1 MYKWILPTSEGESNC
16 PFPELV
22 KANPVLYATI
32 WYQFKDS
39 DIPDDL
45 MFADIKLKPEKG
57 NALDKAAFDQL
68 KKIQENIDEFVE
80 KGLNL
85 FIGGR
90 VTGTGKTSWGIKLLK
105 QYIYNN
111 PDYINPTVVYVSV
124 PEFTNKIKWVK
135 ETYDNELRQSFD
147 VYVNKL
153 KNCDLL
159 LFDDIGFK
167 PFDEYTQEIMYNI
180 TNYRANCKQYSST
193 IYTSNKMGDDLL
205 DIVGGDL
212 LYSRIYTNCRFKVSL
227 EGHDRRGDK

>member
-1 MYKWILPTSEGESNC
+1 MYEWILPTSDGDSNC
-16 PFPELV
+16 PFPDLV
-22 KANPVLYATI
+22 KQDPKLYATI

-39 DIPDDL
+39 DIPENL

-57 NALDKAAFDQL
+57 NLLDKEAFDQL
-68 KKIQENIDEFVE
+68 KKIQDNIDEFVE

-111 PDYINPTVVYVSV
+111 PDFINPTVVYVSV
-124 PEFTNKIKWVK
+124 PEFINYLSRVRFDKSHT
-135 ETYDNELRQSFD
+135 DELNR
-147 VYVNKL
+147 YINKL
-153 KNCDLL
+153 KRCDLL

-167 PFDEYTQEIMYNI
+167 PFDDYTQEVMYNI
-180 TNYRANCKQYSST
+180 TNFRANYKQYSST

-205 DIVGGDL
+205 RIVGGEL

>member
-1 MYKWILPTSEGESNC
+1 MYEWILPTSDGDSNC
-16 PFPELV
+16 PFPDLV
-22 KANPVLYATI
+22 KQDPKLYATI

-39 DIPDDL
+39 DIPENL

-57 NALDKAAFDQL
+57 NLLDKEAFDQL
-68 KKIQENIDEFVE
+68 KKIQDNIDEFVE

-111 PDYINPTVVYVSV
+111 PDFINPTVVYVSV
-124 PEFTNKIKWVK
+124 PEFINYLSRVRFDKSYTDELNKYI
-135 ETYDNELRQSFD
+135 
-147 VYVNKL
+147 NKL
-153 KNCDLL
+153 KRCDLL

-167 PFDEYTQEIMYNI
+167 PFDDYTQEVMYNI
-180 TNYRANCKQYSST
+180 TNFRANYKQYSST

-205 DIVGGDL
+205 RIVGGEL

>member
-1 MYKWILPTSEGESNC
+1 MYEWKLPTSNGDSNC
-16 PFPELV
+16 PFPDLV
-22 KANPVLYATI
+22 KQDPRLYVTI

-39 DIPDDL
+39 DIPEDL
-45 MFADIKLKPEKG
+45 MFANIKLKPERG
-57 NALDKAAFDQL
+57 NLLDKEAFDQL
-68 KKIQENIDEFVE
+68 KKIQDNIDEFVE

-111 PDYINPTVVYVSV
+111 PDFINPTVVYVSV
-124 PEFTNKIKWVK
+124 PEFISYLSRVRYDKSYTK
-135 ETYDNELRQSFD
+135 ELNDYI
-147 VYVNKL
+147 NKL

-167 PFDEYTQEIMYNI
+167 PFDDYIQEVMYNI
-180 TNYRANCKQYSST
+180 TNFRANSKSYSST

-205 DIVGGDL
+205 KILGGDL

>member
-1 MYKWILPTSEGESNC
+1 MYEWKLPTSNGDNNC
-16 PFPELV
+16 PFPDLV
-22 KANPVLYATI
+22 KQDPRLYVTI
-32 WYQFKDS
+32 WYQFRDS
-39 DIPDDL
+39 DIPEDL
-45 MFADIKLKPEKG
+45 MFSDIQLKPEQG
-57 NALDKAAFDQL
+57 NDKDKAAFIQL
-68 KKIQENIDEFVE
+68 RKIKDNIDEFVE

-111 PDYINPTVVYVSV
+111 PDFINPTVVYVSV
-124 PEFTNKIKWVK
+124 PEFISYLSRVRYDKSYTK
-135 ETYDNELRQSFD
+135 ELNDYI
-147 VYVNKL
+147 NKL

-167 PFDEYTQEIMYNI
+167 PFDDYIQEVMYNI
-180 TNYRANCKQYSST
+180 TNFRANSKSYSST
-193 IYTSNKMGDDLL
+193 IYTSNKMGEDLL
-205 DIVGGDL
+205 KILRGDL

>member
-1 MYKWILPTSEGESNC
+1 MYEWKLPTSNGDNNC
-16 PFPELV
+16 PFPDLV
-22 KANPVLYATI
+22 KQDPRLYVTI
-32 WYQFKDS
+32 WYQFRDS
-39 DIPDDL
+39 DIPEDL
-45 MFADIKLKPEKG
+45 MFSDIQLKPELG
-57 NALDKAAFDQL
+57 NDKDKAAFIQL
-68 KKIQENIDEFVE
+68 RKIKDNIDEFVE

-111 PDYINPTVVYVSV
+111 PDFINPTVVYVSV
-124 PEFTNKIKWVK
+124 PEFISYLSRVRYDKSYTK
-135 ETYDNELRQSFD
+135 ELSDYI
-147 VYVNKL
+147 NKL

-167 PFDEYTQEIMYNI
+167 PFDDYIQEVMYNI
-180 TNYRANCKQYSST
+180 TNFRANSKSYSST
-193 IYTSNKMGDDLL
+193 IYTSNKMGEDLL
-205 DIVGGDL
+205 KVLGGDL

>member
-1 MYKWILPTSEGESNC
+1 MYEWKLPASNGDNNC
-16 PFPELV
+16 PFPDLV
-22 KANPVLYATI
+22 KQDPRLYVTI
-32 WYQFKDS
+32 WYQFRDS
-39 DIPDDL
+39 DIPEDL
-45 MFADIKLKPEKG
+45 MFSDIQLKPEQG
-57 NALDKAAFDQL
+57 NDKDKAAFIQL
-68 KKIQENIDEFVE
+68 RKIKDNIDEFVE

-111 PDYINPTVVYVSV
+111 PDFINPTVVYVSV
-124 PEFTNKIKWVK
+124 PEFISYLSRVRYDKSYTK
-135 ETYDNELRQSFD
+135 ELSDYI
-147 VYVNKL
+147 NKL

-167 PFDEYTQEIMYNI
+167 PFDDYTQEVMYNI
-180 TNYRANCKQYSST
+180 TNFRANSKSYSST
-193 IYTSNKMGDDLL
+193 IYTSNKMGEDLL
-205 DIVGGDL
+205 KILGGDL

>member
-1 MYKWILPTSEGESNC
+1 MYEWKLPTSNGDNNC
-16 PFPELV
+16 PFPDLV
-22 KANPVLYATI
+22 KQDPRLYVTI
-32 WYQFKDS
+32 WYQFRDS
-39 DIPDDL
+39 DIPEDL
-45 MFADIKLKPEKG
+45 MFSDIQLKPEPG
-57 NALDKAAFDQL
+57 NDKDKAAFIQL
-68 KKIQENIDEFVE
+68 RKIKDNIDEFVE

-111 PDYINPTVVYVSV
+111 PDFINPTVVYVSV
-124 PEFTNKIKWVK
+124 PEFISYLSRVRYDKSYTK
-135 ETYDNELRQSFD
+135 ELNDYI
-147 VYVNKL
+147 NKL

-167 PFDEYTQEIMYNI
+167 PFDDYIQEVMYNI
-180 TNYRANCKQYSST
+180 TNFRANSKSYSST
-193 IYTSNKMGDDLL
+193 IYTSNKMGEDLL
-205 DIVGGDL
+205 KILGGDL

>member
-1 MYKWILPTSEGESNC
+1 MYEWKLPTSNGDNNC
-16 PFPELV
+16 PFPDLV
-22 KANPVLYATI
+22 KQDPRLYVTI
-32 WYQFKDS
+32 WYQFRDS
-39 DIPDDL
+39 DIPEDL
-45 MFADIKLKPEKG
+45 MFSDIQLKPEQG
-57 NALDKAAFDQL
+57 NDKDKAAFIQL
-68 KKIQENIDEFVE
+68 RKIKDNIDEFVE

-111 PDYINPTVVYVSV
+111 PDFINPTVVYVSV
-124 PEFTNKIKWVK
+124 PEFISYLSRVRYDKSYTK
-135 ETYDNELRQSFD
+135 ELSDYI
-147 VYVNKL
+147 NKL

-167 PFDEYTQEIMYNI
+167 PFDDYIQEVMYNI
-180 TNYRANCKQYSST
+180 TNFRANSKSYSST
-193 IYTSNKMGDDLL
+193 IYTSNKMGEDLL
-205 DIVGGDL
+205 KILGGDL

>member
-1 MYKWILPTSEGESNC
+1 MYEWKLPASNGDNNC
-16 PFPELV
+16 PFPDLV
-22 KANPVLYATI
+22 KQDPRLYVTI
-32 WYQFKDS
+32 WYQFRDS

-45 MFADIKLKPEKG
+45 MFSDIQLKPESG
-57 NALDKAAFDQL
+57 NDKDKAAFIQL
-68 KKIQENIDEFVE
+68 RKIKDNIDEFVE

-111 PDYINPTVVYVSV
+111 PDFINPTVVYVSV
-124 PEFTNKIKWVK
+124 PEFISYLSRVRYDKFYTK
-135 ETYDNELRQSFD
+135 ELNDYI
-147 VYVNKL
+147 NKL

-167 PFDEYTQEIMYNI
+167 PFDDYIQEVMYNI
-180 TNYRANCKQYSST
+180 TNFRANSKSYSST

-205 DIVGGDL
+205 RIVGGDL

>member
-1 MYKWILPTSEGESNC
+1 MYEWKLPASNGDNNC
-16 PFPELV
+16 PFPDLV
-22 KANPVLYATI
+22 KQDPRLYVTI
-32 WYQFKDS
+32 WYQFRDS
-39 DIPDDL
+39 DIPEDL
-45 MFADIKLKPEKG
+45 MFSDIQLKPEQG
-57 NALDKAAFDQL
+57 NDKDKAAFIQL
-68 KKIQENIDEFVE
+68 RKIKDNIDEFVE

-111 PDYINPTVVYVSV
+111 PDFINPTVVYVSV
-124 PEFTNKIKWVK
+124 PEFISYLSRVRYDKSYTK
-135 ETYDNELRQSFD
+135 ELSDYI
-147 VYVNKL
+147 NKL

-167 PFDEYTQEIMYNI
+167 PFDDYIQEVMYNI
-180 TNYRANCKQYSST
+180 TNFRANSKSYSST
-193 IYTSNKMGDDLL
+193 IYTSNKMGEDLL
-205 DIVGGDL
+205 KILGGDL

>member
-1 MYKWILPTSEGESNC
+1 MYEWKLPTSNGDNNC
-16 PFPELV
+16 PFPNLV
-22 KANPVLYATI
+22 KQDPRLYVTI
-32 WYQFKDS
+32 WYQFRDS
-39 DIPDDL
+39 DIPEDL
-45 MFADIKLKPEKG
+45 MFSDIQLKPEHG
-57 NALDKAAFDQL
+57 NDKDKAAFIQL
-68 KKIQENIDEFVE
+68 RKIKDNIDEFVE

-111 PDYINPTVVYVSV
+111 PDFINPTVVYVSV
-124 PEFTNKIKWVK
+124 PEFISYLSRVRYDKSYTK
-135 ETYDNELRQSFD
+135 ELNDYI
-147 VYVNKL
+147 NKL

-167 PFDEYTQEIMYNI
+167 PFDDYIQEVMYNI
-180 TNYRANCKQYSST
+180 TNFRANSKSYSST
-193 IYTSNKMGDDLL
+193 IYTSNKMGEDLL
-205 DIVGGDL
+205 KILGGDL

>member
-1 MYKWILPTSEGESNC
+1 MYEWILPTSDGDSNC
-16 PFPELV
+16 PFPDLV
-22 KANPVLYATI
+22 KQDPKLYATI

-39 DIPDDL
+39 DIPEDL

-57 NALDKAAFDQL
+57 NLLDKEAFDQL
-68 KKIQENIDEFVE
+68 KKIQDNIDEFVE

-111 PDYINPTVVYVSV
+111 PDFINPTVVYVSV
-124 PEFTNKIKWVK
+124 PEFINYLSRVK
-135 ETYDNELRQSFD
+135 FD
-147 VYVNKL
+147 KAHTKEFNDYINKL

-167 PFDEYTQEIMYNI
+167 PFDDYTQEVMYNI
-180 TNYRANCKQYSST
+180 TNFRANYKHYSST

-205 DIVGGDL
+205 RIVGGEL

>member
-1 MYKWILPTSEGESNC
+1 MYEWKLPTSNGDNNC
-16 PFPELV
+16 PFPDLV
-22 KANPVLYATI
+22 KQDPRLYVTI
-32 WYQFKDS
+32 WYQFRDS

-45 MFADIKLKPEKG
+45 MFSDIQLKPEPG
-57 NALDKAAFDQL
+57 NDKDKAAFIQL
-68 KKIQENIDEFVE
+68 RKIKDNIDEFVE

-111 PDYINPTVVYVSV
+111 PDFINPTVVYVSV
-124 PEFTNKIKWVK
+124 PEFISYLSRVRYDKFYTK
-135 ETYDNELRQSFD
+135 ELNDYI
-147 VYVNKL
+147 NKL

-167 PFDEYTQEIMYNI
+167 PFDDYIQEVMYNI
-180 TNYRANCKQYSST
+180 TNFRANSKSYSST

-205 DIVGGDL
+205 RIVGGDL

>member
-1 MYKWILPTSEGESNC
+1 MYEWILPTSDGDSNC
-16 PFPELV
+16 PFPDLV
-22 KANPVLYATI
+22 KQDPKLYATI

-39 DIPDDL
+39 DIPENL

-57 NALDKAAFDQL
+57 NLLDKEAFDQL
-68 KKIQENIDEFVE
+68 KKIQDNIDEFVE

-111 PDYINPTVVYVSV
+111 PDFINPTVVYVSV
-124 PEFTNKIKWVK
+124 PEFINYLSRVRFDKSYTDELNKYI
-135 ETYDNELRQSFD
+135 
-147 VYVNKL
+147 NKL
-153 KNCDLL
+153 KRCDLL

-167 PFDEYTQEIMYNI
+167 PFDDYTQEVMYNI
-180 TNYRANCKQYSST
+180 TNFRANYKQYSST

-205 DIVGGDL
+205 RIVGGEL
-212 LYSRIYTNCRFKVSL
+212 LYSRIYTNCRFKISL

>member
-1 MYKWILPTSEGESNC
+1 MYEWKLPASNGDNNC
-16 PFPELV
+16 PFPDLV
-22 KANPVLYATI
+22 KQDPRLYVTI
-32 WYQFKDS
+32 WYQFRDS
-39 DIPDDL
+39 DIPEDL
-45 MFADIKLKPEKG
+45 MFSDIQLKPEPG
-57 NALDKAAFDQL
+57 NDKDKAAFIQL
-68 KKIQENIDEFVE
+68 RKIKDNIDEFVE

-111 PDYINPTVVYVSV
+111 PDFINPTVVYVSV
-124 PEFTNKIKWVK
+124 PEFISYLSRVRYDKSHTK
-135 ETYDNELRQSFD
+135 ELNDYI
-147 VYVNKL
+147 NKL

-167 PFDEYTQEIMYNI
+167 PFDDYIQEVMYNI
-180 TNYRANCKQYSST
+180 TNFRANSKSYSST
-193 IYTSNKMGDDLL
+193 IYTSNKMGEDLL
-205 DIVGGDL
+205 KILGGDL

>member
-1 MYKWILPTSEGESNC
+1 MYEWKLPTSNGDNNC
-16 PFPELV
+16 PFPDLV
-22 KANPVLYATI
+22 KQDPRLYVTI
-32 WYQFKDS
+32 WYQFRDS
-39 DIPDDL
+39 DIPEDL
-45 MFADIKLKPEKG
+45 MFSDIQLKPEHG
-57 NALDKAAFDQL
+57 NDKDKAAFIQL
-68 KKIQENIDEFVE
+68 RKIKDNIDEFVE

-111 PDYINPTVVYVSV
+111 PDFINPTVVYVSV
-124 PEFTNKIKWVK
+124 PEFISYLSRVRYDKAYTK
-135 ETYDNELRQSFD
+135 ELNDYI
-147 VYVNKL
+147 NKL

-167 PFDEYTQEIMYNI
+167 PFDDYIQEVMYNI
-180 TNYRANCKQYSST
+180 TNFRANSKSYSST
-193 IYTSNKMGDDLL
+193 IYTSNKMGEDLL
-205 DIVGGDL
+205 KIVGGDL

>member
-1 MYKWILPTSEGESNC
+1 MYEWKLPTSNGDNNC
-16 PFPELV
+16 PFPDLV
-22 KANPVLYATI
+22 KQDPRLYVTI
-32 WYQFKDS
+32 WYQFRDS
-39 DIPDDL
+39 DIPEDL
-45 MFADIKLKPEKG
+45 MFSDIQLKPEQG
-57 NALDKAAFDQL
+57 NDKDKAAFIQL
-68 KKIQENIDEFVE
+68 RKIKDNIDEFVE

-111 PDYINPTVVYVSV
+111 PDFINPTVVYVSV
-124 PEFTNKIKWVK
+124 PEFISYLSRVRYDKSYTK
-135 ETYDNELRQSFD
+135 ELNDYI
-147 VYVNKL
+147 NKL

-167 PFDEYTQEIMYNI
+167 PFDDYIQEVMYNI
-180 TNYRANCKQYSST
+180 TNFRANSKSYSST
-193 IYTSNKMGDDLL
+193 IYTSNKMGEDLL
-205 DIVGGDL
+205 KILGGDL

>member
-1 MYKWILPTSEGESNC
+1 MYEWKLPTSNGDNNC
-16 PFPELV
+16 PFPDLV
-22 KANPVLYATI
+22 KQDPRLYVTI
-32 WYQFKDS
+32 WYQFRDS
-39 DIPDDL
+39 DIPEDL
-45 MFADIKLKPEKG
+45 MFANIKLKPEKG
-57 NALDKAAFDQL
+57 NLLDKEAFDQL
-68 KKIQENIDEFVE
+68 KKIQDNIDEFVE

-111 PDYINPTVVYVSV
+111 PDFINPTVVYVSV
-124 PEFTNKIKWVK
+124 PEFISYLSRVRYDKSYTK
-135 ETYDNELRQSFD
+135 ELSDYI
-147 VYVNKL
+147 NKL

-167 PFDEYTQEIMYNI
+167 PFDDYTQEVMYNI
-180 TNYRANCKQYSST
+180 TNFRANSKSYSST
-193 IYTSNKMGDDLL
+193 IYTSNKMGEDLL
-205 DIVGGDL
+205 KILGGDL

>member
-1 MYKWILPTSEGESNC
+1 MYEWKLPTSNGDNNC
-16 PFPELV
+16 PFPDLV
-22 KANPVLYATI
+22 KQDPRLYVTI
-32 WYQFKDS
+32 WYQFRDS
-39 DIPDDL
+39 DIPEDL
-45 MFADIKLKPEKG
+45 MFSDIQLKPEQG
-57 NALDKAAFDQL
+57 NDKDKAAFIQL
-68 KKIQENIDEFVE
+68 RKIKDNIDEFVE

-111 PDYINPTVVYVSV
+111 PDFINPTVVYVSV
-124 PEFTNKIKWVK
+124 PEFINYLSVNRFDKNKNDEVTAYI
-135 ETYDNELRQSFD
+135 
-147 VYVNKL
+147 NKL

-159 LFDDIGFK
+159 LFDDIAFK
-167 PFDEYTQEIMYNI
+167 PFDDYIQGIMYNI

-193 IYTSNKMGDDLL
+193 IYTSNKMGVDLL
-205 DIVGGDL
+205 KIVGGDL

>member
-1 MYKWILPTSEGESNC
+1 MYKWILPTSDGESNC

-22 KANPVLYATI
+22 KSNPVLYATI
-32 WYQFKDS
+32 WYQFNDS

-45 MFADIKLKPEKG
+45 MFANIKLKPEKG
-57 NALDKAAFDQL
+57 NLLDKEAFDQL
-68 KKIQENIDEFVE
+68 KKIQDNIDEFVE

-111 PDYINPTVVYVSV
+111 PDFINPTAVYVSV
-124 PEFTNKIKWVK
+124 PEFISYLNRVK
-135 ETYDNELRQSFD
+135 FDKSYTRELNG
-147 VYVNKL
+147 YINKL

-167 PFDEYTQEIMYNI
+167 PFDDYIQEVMYNI
-180 TNYRANCKQYSST
+180 TNFRTNCKSYSST
-193 IYTSNKMGDDLL
+193 IYTSNKMGEDLL
-205 DIVGGDL
+205 RIVGGDL
-212 LYSRIYTNCRFKVSL
+212 LYSRIYTSCRFKVSL
-227 EGHDRRGDK
+227 EGHDRRGGVE